1 MTPIQVRHSYDR
13 SKRAGTK
20 RILYRN
26 RVFSLS
32 HQMAQDATFLYA
44 LQSSSAGH
52 GSGQTIFLSR
62 EMFYQQVAG
71 RISKRNYIP
80 LVGPCAK
87 FQKTLSVGYLNKEG
101 NLCTAWTKQRR
112 IKKCNAVT
120 LKMAKEGGI
129 NSELRVFLQNTFK
142 ISSLVDLVNVDLCGN
157 ISVAT
162 NADADVEDN
171 QTYSPSRGRQECS
184 LFVLEVANKL
194 HLTQFAPPRIFV
206 KRK

>member
-1 MTPIQVRHSYDR
+1 MTPIKVRHSSDR

-20 RILYRN
+20 RILFKN
-26 RVFSLS
+26 RVFALS
-32 HQMAQDATFLYA
+32 HQMALDVTFLYA

-52 GSGQTIFLSR
+52 GSVQTIFLQVI
-62 EMFYQQVAG
+62 FYQQVAG

-120 LKMAKEGGI
+120 LKKAKEGGI

-194 HLTQFAPPRIFV
+194 HLTQFAPPRFFV